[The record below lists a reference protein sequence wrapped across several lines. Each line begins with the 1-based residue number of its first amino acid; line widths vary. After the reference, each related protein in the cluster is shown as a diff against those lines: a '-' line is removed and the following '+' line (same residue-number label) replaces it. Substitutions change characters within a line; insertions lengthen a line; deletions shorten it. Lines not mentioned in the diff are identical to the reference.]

1 VRLRRRLG
9 QLTQALA
16 LCQAWTQRQGQ
27 HSAAW
32 VQLASVQL
40 ELQHKEAALACAQQA
55 LDLQADNADALN
67 LRAMLSRDHGLPTE
81 QALSDFEQAHAQ
93 EPDNPYFLSNIAI
106 THDELGQLALAQP
119 WWRRLLA
126 LPAPPQGHTAQVLLL
141 QAHGAQQLADL
152 PRQLQLLQEATQSLP
167 DHLDAWLQ
175 LGHCC
180 TSLGRDLQAKEAY
193 AQALRIAPDNVH
205 ALSALMRAER
215 CVADW
220 QHHSER
226 LAQVLQAATHSETPV
241 NPFLMTVISDDPLLQ
256 KRSAVLE
263 SAQIGQH
270 IKPWAFPPGTPQKQN
285 KQRLRIGYFSADF
298 HDHAT
303 SYLMAQMLE
312 SHDRQ
317 RFEIFAY
324 SFGPNAK
331 QHAYRQRLE
340 HGVEH
345 FYEVS
350 ALGARTI
357 ARLARS
363 HGIDIAIDLKGH
375 TRQGRPHIFAWR
387 AAPVQVNYI
396 GFPGTLGSPWID
408 YVVGDTSV
416 IPPGDE
422 VHFTEQVVRLPGCY
436 QANDTHKSVATPGM
450 TRAQAGLPDKALV
463 LCCFNSTFKISPDL
477 FQVWL
482 RLLAQV
488 PHAVLWL
495 FDKNRQVQDTLR
507 QYAQTHGI
515 APERLVFAQF
525 APLAEH
531 LSRYRLADLF
541 LDTAPYNAHTTASD
555 ALWVGLPV
563 LTLSGRSFA
572 SRVGASLLTA
582 LDLTELITH
591 NLSDYENLA
600 LKLCQDPKTLSRLRQ
615 RVTHSP
621 KRSALFDGRLLARLM
636 ESAYTQMA
644 ERQSQGLP
652 PESFQV

>member
-1 VRLRRRLG
+1 
-9 QLTQALA
+9 
-16 LCQAWTQRQGQ
+16 
-27 HSAAW
+27 
-32 VQLASVQL
+32 
-40 ELQHKEAALACAQQA
+40 
-55 LDLQADNADALN
+55 
-67 LRAMLSRDHGLPTE
+67 
-81 QALSDFEQAHAQ
+81 
-93 EPDNPYFLSNIAI
+93 
-106 THDELGQLALAQP
+106 
-119 WWRRLLA
+119 LA
-126 LPAPPQGHTAQVLLL
+126 LPAPPQGHAAQVLLL
-141 QAHGAQQLADL
+141 QAHGAQQLDDL
-152 PRQLQLLQEATQSLP
+152 PQQLQLLQEVTQNLP

-193 AQALRIAPDNVH
+193 AQALRVAPDNVH

-226 LAQVLQAATHSETPV
+226 LAQVLQAATHSDTPV
-241 NPFLMTVISDDPLLQ
+241 NPFLMTVISDDPVLQ

-263 SAQIGQH
+263 SVQIGQH
-270 IKPWAFPPGTPQKQN
+270 IQPWTFPPPPPKEQSS
-285 KQRLRIGYFSADF
+285 QRLRIGYFSADF

-324 SFGPNAK
+324 SFGPNAN
-331 QHAYRQRLE
+331 QHAYRQRLQ

-345 FYEVS
+345 FHEVS

-363 HGIDIAIDLKGH
+363 HGIDIAVDLKGH
-375 TRQGRPHIFAWR
+375 TRQGRPQIFAWR

-396 GFPGTLGSPWID
+396 GFPGTLGAPWID
-408 YVVGDTSV
+408 YVVGDSSV
-416 IPPGDE
+416 IPAGDE
-422 VHFTEQVVRLPGCY
+422 PHFTEQVVRLPGCY
-436 QANDTHKSVATPGM
+436 QANDTQRTVASPGM
-450 TRAQAGLPDKALV
+450 TRAQAGLPEQALV
-463 LCCFNSTFKISPDL
+463 LCCFNSTFKISPEM

-495 FDKNRQVQDTLR
+495 FDKNHQVQDTLR
-507 QYAQTHGI
+507 QHAQAHGI

-582 LDLTELITH
+582 LDLPELITH

-615 RVTHSP
+615 SVTHNP
-621 KRSALFDGRLLARLM
+621 KRSALFDGRLLARFM

-644 ERQSQGLP
+644 QRQNQGLP